1 MGMGSSKM
9 KEIIIFGLGFL
20 ALTYYMNKSGR
31 VDYSGGQSVGNDGP
45 ITYSGW
51 NYDYFGGTAS
61 SNEVFAL
68 GGTDNQGTFSL
79 QVPTISPTAPRVS
92 NVK

>member
-1 MGMGSSKM
+1 M

-20 ALTYYMNKSGR
+20 ALTYYMNKSG
-31 VDYSGGQSVGNDGP
+31 YSGGESSD
-45 ITYSGW
+45 YSGW

-79 QVPTISPTAPRVS
+79 QVPTIAPTAPRVS